1 MNWKKSRMLFLPSL
15 RSLKDGCGPSV
26 TCTGFWTKSY
36 QLKRLLAARTTCE
49 ARCQT
54 SEQSNKI
61 FLSSSHGNAGSSE
74 AKAKFVVSGLK
85 PVEGLSDIDLFSRL
99 CEKCL
104 PVKPAIDSVHC
115 RRLGKPQP
123 GKVRRFL
130 VALRDEESAT
140 ELLRCAKML
149 KQSADGTGIYINPD
163 LTQAV
168 AWKNKFT
175 DIRT

>member
-1 MNWKKSRMLFLPSL
+1 MVAKQNGVIDELKKVSNVVLAFFEIPE
-15 RSLKDGCGPSV
+15 GCKPSV
-26 TCTGFWTKSY
+26 TLASELNRI
-36 QLKRLLAARTTCE
+36 QLKVCS
-49 ARCQT
+49 QP
-54 SEQSNKI
+54 EQPRGRWQVKPPVESNKI
-61 FLSSSHGNAGSSE
+61 FLAAVHMEMQEVQRRRQN
-74 AKAKFVVSGLK
+74 FVSGLK

-163 LTQAV
+163 LTQA
-168 AWKNKFT
+168 
-175 DIRT
+175 